1 PRATS
6 SARRAAA
13 RSASSR
19 ARRRPRGRRSRLSSG
34 ARLRGSRAGYDRPVG
49 DYSIVNLREV
59 EDQAA
64 KFGFAEV
71 QEARFPRQDLSA
83 ATIGLAFHRV
93 KPRRRQ
99 AFAHRHE
106 NAEEICDI
114 GPFDAIR
121 IAPPVTR
128 AFEADADG
136 LELLAFGPRTEGD
149 GEVVREGFWE

>member
-1 PRATS
+1 M
-6 SARRAAA
+6 
-13 RSASSR
+13 
-19 ARRRPRGRRSRLSSG
+19 
-34 ARLRGSRAGYDRPVG
+34 G

-106 NAEEICDI
+106 NAEEIYVVLSGSGRVKLDDEICDI